1 MGLADAP
8 MTGAGVARVEG
19 ITADRDEPVE
29 DWRAH
34 DLVIRAVD
42 CRAITTS
49 QVQDVVQDVV
59 QEWREPSHHE
69 FRPRNVWSL
78 FNTFTEVYKS
88 QSPNLTLARSK
99 ALHGLCDGAVGLN

>member
-1 MGLADAP
+1 
-8 MTGAGVARVEG
+8 MTDRS
-19 ITADRDEPVE
+19 IYRDEPVQ

-49 QVQDVVQDVV
+49 QVPDVV
-59 QEWREPSHHE
+59 QEWREPSHRE
-69 FRPRNVWSL
+69 FRPRNLWSW
-78 FNTFTEVYKS
+78 FNAHTEVYKS
-88 QSPNLTLARSK
+88 QSPMLTLARSE